1 MKKLLLSIA
10 IIAASLSASAQTAGI
25 LVQPEFSTSNVKKGF
40 FIQSDIIKGI
50 GVYAD
55 YKFMNNE
62 ENFVETS
69 TNQINAGL
77 SVKVMPDLRVIAAT
91 SISNNE
97 RRIYYN
103 TLPVF
108 QNQTETRSVGT
119 TYQFGA
125 MYSASIFSVLGGF
138 ETGGSGDRI
147 TVGFGFNF

>member
-10 IIAASLSASAQTAGI
+10 IIAASLSVSAQTAGI
-25 LVQPEFSTSNVKKGF
+25 LIQPEFSTSNVKKGF

-62 ENFVETS
+62 SSIVETS

-77 SVKVMPDLRVIAAT
+77 SVKVMPDLRIIAAT
-91 SISNNE
+91 AISNNE

-103 TLPVF
+103 AIPVF
-108 QNQTETRSVGT
+108 QSQTETRTAGS
-119 TYQFGA
+119 TYQIAA
-125 MYSASIFSVLGGF
+125 MYSSSIFSVLGGF
-138 ETGGSGDRI
+138 ETGGVGDRI